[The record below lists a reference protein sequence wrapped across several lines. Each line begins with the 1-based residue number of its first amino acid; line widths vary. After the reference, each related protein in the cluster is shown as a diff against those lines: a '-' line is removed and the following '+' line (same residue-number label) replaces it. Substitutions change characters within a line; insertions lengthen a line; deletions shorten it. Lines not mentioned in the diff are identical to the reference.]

1 MYVLKYIYVR
11 LVIFVLFSF
20 NLLIDVAAPLFP
32 SLTPTVAV
40 SALSAWLSA
49 DLLVWEQCSVF
60 ALIPPWASSI
70 GTRVLFSALLPL
82 KCLRI
87 SCKLETWFST
97 IFIFTFT
104 TWRRTSNRCSSE
116 A

>member
-70 GTRVLFSALLPL
+70 GTRVVLSALPPPQV
-82 KCLRI
+82 
-87 SCKLETWFST
+87 LENIMQARDLVQHNFHFYVHHVET
-97 IFIFTFT
+97 
-104 TWRRTSNRCSSE
+104 NK
-116 A
+116 